1 MPWECSRCPRE
12 GGAGVDPAENV
23 GCECAGAPGPGV
35 LGQVGSLL
43 LAGDGWTGRCFGAW
57 LLHGRWKL
65 CFVFL
70 DDVRNVTRLVCFP
83 SLTEPA
89 SHLVDQPAGH
99 LQGVCKMDTHQR
111 ESCWR
116 VGQGWVGLL
125 RREQGKPPGCKTAG
139 EPVGGARCPPED
151 FGAIHA
157 FTECPLQENMVLS
170 LPFPGSKQRWDLR
183 SYAGIRTTKYLPCA
197 LPISRSSPA
206 LAAPTLTSP
215 GGGLV
220 PRALRRAARLVLPQ
234 WPPPHL
240 APQPL
245 ALFSEAA
252 VLPLCLFF
260 CLCFSSC
267 SWFIH

>member
-116 VGQGWVGLL
+116 VGQGLKL
-125 RREQGKPPGCKTAG
+125 
-139 EPVGGARCPPED
+139 
-151 FGAIHA
+151 
-157 FTECPLQENMVLS
+157 
-170 LPFPGSKQRWDLR
+170 
-183 SYAGIRTTKYLPCA
+183 
-197 LPISRSSPA
+197 SSPFSHAWGKGCTPVTDTAA
-206 LAAPTLTSP
+206 LIINS
-215 GGGLV
+215 
-220 PRALRRAARLVLPQ
+220 AL
-234 WPPPHL
+234 
-240 APQPL
+240 
-245 ALFSEAA
+245 
-252 VLPLCLFF
+252 LCL
-260 CLCFSSC
+260 LHKIPTSTY
-267 SWFIH
+267 WHLLGLTATRLGRHIPMDTV